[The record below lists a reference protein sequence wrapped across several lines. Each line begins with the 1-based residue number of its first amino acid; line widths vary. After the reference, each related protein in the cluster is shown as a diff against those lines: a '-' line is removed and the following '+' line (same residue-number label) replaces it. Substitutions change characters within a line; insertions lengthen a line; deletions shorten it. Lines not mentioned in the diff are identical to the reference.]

1 MIESYISAKHLAKE
15 VQQGIG
21 KIEILKDINLEI
33 YPGEKIAFLGSS
45 GSGKTTLLSI
55 LAGLDSDYT
64 GDVMLFGKLLSTLNE
79 NERANLRKNRVGFL
93 FQNFLLIP
101 ELNVLENVLLPIEIS
116 GGLNEELE
124 NKAKH
129 LLEKVGLGHR
139 ISAYPDTL
147 SGGEQQRVA
156 LSRAFINDPEILFV
170 DEPTGSLDANNGSIV
185 IDLLFQLNQK
195 LNTTIILV
203 THDLNLAKQCDRI
216 LQLNGGTLV
225 YE

>member
-1 MIESYISAKHLAKE
+1 MNDSYISAKHLAKE
-15 VQQGIG
+15 VQQGTG

-33 YPGEKIAFLGSS
+33 LPGEKIAFLGSS

-64 GDVMLFGKLLSTLNE
+64 GEVKLFGKLLSSLNE

-116 GGLNEELE
+116 GKLNGDFE
-124 NKAKH
+124 NKAKL
-129 LLEKVGLGHR
+129 LLEKVGLSSR
-139 ISAYPDTL
+139 LNAYPNTL

-156 LSRAFINDPEILFV
+156 LARAFINDPEVLFV
-170 DEPTGSLDANNGSIV
+170 DEPTGSLDVKNGSV
-185 IDLLFQLNQK
+185 VTELLFQLNEQLK
-195 LNTTIILV
+195 TTIILV
-203 THDLNLAKQCDRI
+203 THDLDLAKQCDRI
-216 LQLNGGTLV
+216 LQLNSGTLV
-225 YE
+225 Y

>member
-15 VQQGIG
+15 VQQGSG
-21 KIEILKDINLEI
+21 KIEILKDINLDI

-64 GDVMLFGKLLSTLNE
+64 GEVMLFGKLLSTLNE
-79 NERANLRKNRVGFL
+79 NERAHLRKNRVGFL

-101 ELNVLENVLLPIEIS
+101 ELNVLENVLLPVEIS
-116 GGLNEELE
+116 GELNEEFK
-124 NKAKH
+124 NKAKS
-129 LLEKVGLGHR
+129 LLEKVGLSHR
-139 ISAYPDTL
+139 MSAYPNTL

-156 LSRAFINDPEILFV
+156 LARAFINDPEILFV
-170 DEPTGSLDANNGSIV
+170 DEPTGSLDANNGNIV
-185 IDLLFQLNQK
+185 IDLLFQLNQT

-203 THDLNLAKQCDRI
+203 THDLSLAKQCDRI
-216 LQLNGGTLV
+216 LQLNSGTLV
-225 YE
+225 S